1 MRNQGKQGRSG
12 EESDT
17 NAEIIFFNDLLSL
30 SMNYAD
36 LISVSSL
43 SR

>member
-1 MRNQGKQGRSG
+1 MERR
-12 EESDT
+12 EEKGNLIPTLRLYS
-17 NAEIIFFNDLLSL
+17 FNDLLSL

-36 LISVSSL
+36 VISASSH